1 SLQQLGRVLRERG
14 ITTLWLTAALF
25 HQMVDSELES
35 LRGVRQV
42 LAGGEALSVAHVRRM
57 LQALEPGHRLING
70 YGPTENTTFTC
81 CHVMT
86 ADSRIG
92 ETVPIGRP
100 ISNTRVYVLDERMRA
115 VPVGVYGELYV
126 GGDGLA
132 RGYLNQAQ
140 LTAERFVA
148 DPFDASGGGRLYR
161 TGDVVRWRADGTLEF
176 AGRAD
181 DQVKV
186 RGYRIELGEIEA
198 VLGRHEALRQVAVVL
213 REDAPGDKRLVAY
226 VVAHGEAP
234 RDLVERLRGHVRA
247 SLPQYM
253 EP

>member
-1 SLQQLGRVLRERG
+1 
-14 ITTLWLTAALF
+14 
-25 HQMVDSELES
+25 
-35 LRGVRQV
+35 
-42 LAGGEALSVAHVRRM
+42 
-57 LQALEPGHRLING
+57 
-70 YGPTENTTFTC
+70 
-81 CHVMT
+81 
-86 ADSRIG
+86 
-92 ETVPIGRP
+92 
-100 ISNTRVYVLDERMRA
+100 
-115 VPVGVYGELYV
+115 
-126 GGDGLA
+126 
-132 RGYLNQAQ
+132 
-140 LTAERFVA
+140 
-148 DPFDASGGGRLYR
+148 
-161 TGDVVRWRADGTLEF
+161 RADGTLEF

-253 EP
+253 EPSAFVVLEALPLTPNGKVDRKALPAPEGAAMPRGEYVAPRTPAEEIVAGIWAEVLKLERVGVHDDFFELGGHSLLATQVVSRVRQALEVELPLQELFGAATLAELAARVENLRTGARPDLAR